1 MGVLREEGEDAAA
14 KFLGFKTVSGGV
26 ESAGDNPE
34 LFVAAGG
41 GVNHFRMAAGKRDI
55 FFITNQEN
63 RKSARGDSFDRRDF
77 RNGKAGELFVAIEQR
92 PGAGNEK
99 SFTEPGIFSE
109 TGVVVGG
116 FAHVGEGSFRD
127 HGFDA
132 RIGGRGLQHD
142 SCAHGFAESEEM
154 ERGG

>member
-1 MGVLREEGEDAAA
+1 M
-14 KFLGFKTVSGGV
+14 
-26 ESAGDNPE
+26 ESAGDDPE
-34 LFVAAGG
+34 LFGAASG

-55 FFITNQEN
+55 FFIANEEN
-63 RKSARGDSFDRRDF
+63 GKSTRGDSFYRRDF
-77 RNGKAGELFVAIEQR
+77 RNGETSEFFVAVKKR

-116 FAHVGEGSFRD
+116 FAHVGEGSFLD

-132 RIGGRGLQHD
+132 RIGVPKLQLD
-142 SCAHGFAESEEM
+142 TSPPGFPKHKNTHNHIT
-154 ERGG
+154 